1 MKKIFTLLFL
11 IATCVLAMQ
20 AQKRYVVAFDC
31 TKSMDHPSGDYS
43 DNGKDPSI
51 LWTPA
56 KNCIKSLWKQA
67 APNDEFVILLYQNKI
82 LYTIKGQK
90 GSQLYDWNSIE
101 SKMEDAIT
109 KGGNTCI
116 FQAWQASEQYF
127 TDNCDFYFITDGVE
141 DHDNNNQLN
150 DDEQAHIDAICE
162 KIDVFCNLG
171 INGFYTNLKQLENDN
186 ISNQISRKIKSSCFV
201 NLIAGNITPL
211 SLSLNQDDLN
221 KGKKTFNLTFKPIE
235 SQRVANVQKL
245 DAIFVDHDEG
255 LQNASMYFK
264 PTISGIR
271 NNKIELT
278 IEQISPVP
286 QNLLDQINSCKLY
299 LNVLSNDKNNA
310 IFPELITV
318 DVRYYYEK
326 IAFLPSIE
334 LEGTSKYHPA
344 FFIKPIADLFPD
356 CDFIAE
362 HKPDTISFD
371 LKKMLDGNK
380 LFNDEAIKHGST
392 YKLQLVP
399 LREKDKNAK
408 FILLKNGKI
417 CKNNTIDVASSDE
430 NILIKII
437 FNESSVDGTFK
448 FKLVPIE
455 PCKLDK
461 INECANI
468 EEASI
473 PIEIEF
479 DKDCNSLE
487 LLLLLLLCVLLTC
500 CILRILY
507 SHLRRGVTCG
517 IDYIINDSQEVLVKR
532 RKANRI
538 VISSKLKN
546 QNWIDWLFNGKT
558 LYNTTPVPG
567 LKSDICFESAR
578 LKRTMRLRCQE
589 NKDYL
594 IDGSKMRKQILTAN
608 EDIKHVITDINNI
621 ELLILIVF

>member
-344 FFIKPIADLFPD
+344 FFISSLADLFPS

-371 LKKMLDGNK
+371 IKKMLNGK
-380 LFNDEAIKHGST
+380 TLFNNEAIKQNSS
-392 YKLQLVP
+392 YKLQLIP
-399 LREKDKNAK
+399 IRKKDKDAK
-408 FILLKNGKI
+408 FTLLKNGRI
-417 CKNNTIDVASSDE
+417 SDDNTIEVTSSDD
-430 NILIKII
+430 NIVISII
-437 FNESSVDGTFK
+437 FNDNSADGTFK
-448 FKLVPIE
+448 FNLVPIE
-455 PCKLDK
+455 PNQLDK
-461 INECANI
+461 INQCTNI

-473 PIEIEF
+473 PITIEF
-479 DKDCNSLE
+479 DKDCNPLE
-487 LLLLLLLCVLLTC
+487 LLLL
-500 CILRILY
+500 
-507 SHLRRGVTCG
+507 
-517 IDYIINDSQEVLVKR
+517 
-532 RKANRI
+532 
-538 VISSKLKN
+538 
-546 QNWIDWLFNGKT
+546 
-558 LYNTTPVPG
+558 
-567 LKSDICFESAR
+567 
-578 LKRTMRLRCQE
+578 
-589 NKDYL
+589 
-594 IDGSKMRKQILTAN
+594 
-608 EDIKHVITDINNI
+608 
-621 ELLILIVF
+621 ILIVIFVVLSIIVIFYNNVFKKKIPSDIYYKRNGDNQLNLLISTSNCVKGTISNSSKKQNIFSRLYFGRYAYSVPLQGLTTEIALYCSQNGNIIIKRNKDIIVNGTPCLYDAEISSTPQGHCLVDVNSNNTYILIF